1 MTIRNLPKEFDDVGR
16 SLRTTR
22 IAERSIILGRTLI
35 LSISG
40 CIAIDA
46 IIRFPSPLRWLI
58 LLGLTLFIGWLFR
71 RQLLP
76 VFAPASSRVQL
87 ALEVEKR
94 NPQASGR
101 LASGVEFAADPKFKG
116 NVFAQRV
123 ERDAIG
129 LVTPQ
134 AISGLLSTT
143 QMKKEGGFLGVV
155 MVLWIGFFVFS
166 PTLATTGILRTLTP
180 WVAADWPAR
189 TGIRSTTFA
198 THHPKQTAVALKA
211 DLFRGNPEIEPVWVH
226 LRRIAG
232 ENIGAWEKIPLIHQ
246 GETRFE
252 RLIEA
257 GSDAVEFQFMTR
269 DVETNIQR
277 IDFVEAPTLASF
289 KATVTPPQY
298 ATQIEPQTF
307 ELGNGTNNRGRI
319 PIAILEGSMIE
330 VDMLPTPTIVV
341 PQEGPQRDDWIRS
354 TFNWSDKK
362 KSDQSDEP
370 RFVFTESNGMWHIG
384 WRADQS
390 RSLTIRLTDDH
401 GVQNVDDIQVVLDVA
416 ADLPPEAL
424 ITEPSADE
432 TVLATARIPLK
443 GLGRD
448 DVGLDRI
455 TLQASRSTTW
465 RKDLVSVDGKGAREV
480 EAETIFDLSTA
491 SAQPGEVFEI
501 VLVADDVFRLNDVA
515 REGTRSNLRRIRV
528 LTRPQFEEETRNTIA
543 AIRQSAIRT
552 NERHANLMS
561 REESPTA
568 QVRPQTE
575 ISERISTIRAMMDG
589 LEKRLDR
596 NEIQD
601 DATRSLIE
609 AGDDILET
617 AQKQSET
624 ARNDL
629 QEAAQM
635 QVDGAEKKDS
645 TNSKQKTED
654 ANHAQAEVRSELDD
668 LAALLDKDK
677 DSWMA
682 ARKLEKVAE
691 AISQSE
697 KERTKAGAKTLGRS
711 RQDLSAD
718 ESANLD
724 RAAES
729 AKTAAQAAREIIEE
743 LKQRAEKVQKEDPT
757 RAENLRQAAE
767 RGDNESLAARMDQAE
782 QATRENRLDE
792 AQQSSA
798 SAQKTVQKMIE
809 DLADDEKARTETLRR
824 RLATLVDALEQLVRQ
839 AESTEELG
847 LALVTAEGA
856 EATKSSPAVAQQAAT
871 LSLNA
876 SSIADE
882 GRAAGPSVQRV
893 VRLIERGAEAEGRA
907 ASALSA
913 AAPQIALGHESLVR
927 ATALFKE
934 ALELVRQQEKKN
946 DEQERQQRAKE
957 LAQAYKNL
965 CDREEGLLTA
975 TATLV
980 NKVGDRRVLVESRR
994 LGVDQE
1000 SIRQEISA
1008 ISEGSPDVQKSP
1020 TFTEATILALD
1031 AATRAASDLRSGP
1044 PTPATVEMETEVME
1058 ILRGLVNALSEAAKK
1073 SDDPFADPS
1082 ENAGGGDGA
1091 GGGGGGGEEEK
1102 PLIPPLAELKVIRS
1116 LQQRIYERTKA
1127 IESTQM
1133 PPDALNGL
1141 SQRQDSIAKI
1151 ADDLR
1156 KELEKKMAE
1165 KEKAGAPVLV
1175 PPEGEPPI
1183 KLKPEAK
1190 EPI

>member
-1 MTIRNLPKEFDDVGR
+1 
-16 SLRTTR
+16 
-22 IAERSIILGRTLI
+22 
-35 LSISG
+35 
-40 CIAIDA
+40 
-46 IIRFPSPLRWLI
+46 
-58 LLGLTLFIGWLFR
+58 
-71 RQLLP
+71 
-76 VFAPASSRVQL
+76 
-87 ALEVEKR
+87 
-94 NPQASGR
+94 
-101 LASGVEFAADPKFKG
+101 
-116 NVFAQRV
+116 
-123 ERDAIG
+123 
-129 LVTPQ
+129 
-134 AISGLLSTT
+134 
-143 QMKKEGGFLGVV
+143 
-155 MVLWIGFFVFS
+155 
-166 PTLATTGILRTLTP
+166 
-180 WVAADWPAR
+180 
-189 TGIRSTTFA
+189 
-198 THHPKQTAVALKA
+198 
-211 DLFRGNPEIEPVWVH
+211 
-226 LRRIAG
+226 
-232 ENIGAWEKIPLIHQ
+232 
-246 GETRFE
+246 
-252 RLIEA
+252 
-257 GSDAVEFQFMTR
+257 
-269 DVETNIQR
+269 
-277 IDFVEAPTLASF
+277 
-289 KATVTPPQY
+289 
-298 ATQIEPQTF
+298 
-307 ELGNGTNNRGRI
+307 
-319 PIAILEGSMIE
+319 
-330 VDMLPTPTIVV
+330 
-341 PQEGPQRDDWIRS
+341 
-354 TFNWSDKK
+354 
-362 KSDQSDEP
+362 
-370 RFVFTESNGMWHIG
+370 
-384 WRADQS
+384 
-390 RSLTIRLTDDH
+390 
-401 GVQNVDDIQVVLDVA
+401 
-416 ADLPPEAL
+416 
-424 ITEPSADE
+424 
-432 TVLATARIPLK
+432 
-443 GLGRD
+443 
-448 DVGLDRI
+448 
-455 TLQASRSTTW
+455 
-465 RKDLVSVDGKGAREV
+465 
-480 EAETIFDLSTA
+480 
-491 SAQPGEVFEI
+491 
-501 VLVADDVFRLNDVA
+501 
-515 REGTRSNLRRIRV
+515 
-528 LTRPQFEEETRNTIA
+528 
-543 AIRQSAIRT
+543 
-552 NERHANLMS
+552 
-561 REESPTA
+561 
-568 QVRPQTE
+568 
-575 ISERISTIRAMMDG
+575 
-589 LEKRLDR
+589 
-596 NEIQD
+596 
-601 DATRSLIE
+601 
-609 AGDDILET
+609 
-617 AQKQSET
+617 
-624 ARNDL
+624 
-629 QEAAQM
+629 M

-876 SSIADE
+876 SSVADE

-1044 PTPATVEMETEVME
+1044 PT
-1058 ILRGLVNALSEAAKK
+1058 RRNCKNFKFKFS
-1073 SDDPFADPS
+1073 
-1082 ENAGGGDGA
+1082 
-1091 GGGGGGGEEEK
+1091 
-1102 PLIPPLAELKVIRS
+1102 
-1116 LQQRIYERTKA
+1116 
-1127 IESTQM
+1127 
-1133 PPDALNGL
+1133 
-1141 SQRQDSIAKI
+1141 
-1151 ADDLR
+1151 
-1156 KELEKKMAE
+1156 
-1165 KEKAGAPVLV
+1165 
-1175 PPEGEPPI
+1175 
-1183 KLKPEAK
+1183 
-1190 EPI
+1190 

>member
-22 IAERSIILGRTLI
+22 ITERSIVLGRTLI
-35 LSISG
+35 LSLSG

-58 LLGLTLFIGWLFR
+58 LLGLSLFITWLFR
-71 RQLLP
+71 RQFLP
-76 VFAPASSRVQL
+76 VLAPASSRVQL

-94 NPQASGR
+94 NPHASGR
-101 LASGVEFAADPKFKG
+101 LASGVEFAADPNYKG
-116 NVFAQRV
+116 NPFAKKV
-123 ERDAIG
+123 ESDAIS
-129 LVTPQ
+129 LVGPQ

-143 QMKKEGGFLGVV
+143 QTKKEGGFLAGVIL
-155 MVLWIGFFVFS
+155 LWIGFFVFF

-180 WVAADWPAR
+180 WVTVDWPAH

-198 THHPKQTAVALKA
+198 THHPKQTAIALKA
-211 DLFRGNPEIEPVWVH
+211 DLFRGNPEAEPVWVR
-226 LRRIAG
+226 LRRITG
-232 ENIGAWEKIPLIHQ
+232 ENVGSWEKIPLIHQ

-252 RLIEA
+252 RLLEA
-257 GSDAVEFQFMTR
+257 GSDAVEFQFLTR
-269 DVETNIQR
+269 DVETNVQR
-277 IDFVEAPTLASF
+277 IDFVEAPTLASI
-289 KATVTPPQY
+289 KAVVTPPQY
-298 ATQIEPQTF
+298 ATMIQPQNF

-319 PIAILEGSMIE
+319 PVSILESSTVGF
-330 VDMLPTPTIVV
+330 DMLPTTTIVV
-341 PQEGPQRDDWIRS
+341 PPEGPQRDEWLRA
-354 TFNWSDKK
+354 TFNWSDNK
-362 KSDQSDEP
+362 KSDQLDDA
-370 RFVFTESNGMWHIG
+370 RFVFTESNGLWHID
-384 WRADQS
+384 WLADRS
-390 RSLTIRLTDDH
+390 RSITIRLKDNN
-401 GVQNVDDIQVVLDVA
+401 GVQNIDDIQVVLDVA
-416 ADLPPEAL
+416 ADIPPEAL
-424 ITEPSADE
+424 IVEPSADE

-455 TLQASRSTTW
+455 TIQANRSTTW
-465 RKDLVSVDGKGAREV
+465 RKDLLSVDAKGAREA

-491 SAQPGEVFEI
+491 NAQPGEVFEI
-501 VLVADDVFRLNDVA
+501 TLVADDVFRLNGVA
-515 REGTRSNLRRIRV
+515 REGTRSTPRRLRV

-543 AIRQSAIRT
+543 AIRQGAMRT
-552 NERHANLMS
+552 NERQANLMS
-561 REESPTA
+561 REESPST

-575 ISERISTIRAMMDG
+575 ISERISNIRSMMDG
-589 LEKRLDR
+589 LGKRLDR
-596 NEIQD
+596 NDIQD
-601 DATRSLIE
+601 DATRSLID
-609 AGDDILET
+609 AANDILET
-617 AQKQSET
+617 AQKQSES
-624 ARNDL
+624 ARNNL

-635 QVDGAEKKDS
+635 QADGAEKPDFTK
-645 TNSKQKTED
+645 SKQKTED
-654 ANHAQAEVRSELDD
+654 AKGAQSEVRSELND

-682 ARKLEKVAE
+682 ARKLEKVAA
-691 AISQSE
+691 AITQAE
-697 KERTKAGAKTLGRS
+697 KDRTKAGAKTLGRS
-711 RQDLSAD
+711 PQDLSAE
-718 ESANLD
+718 ESSNLD
-724 RAAES
+724 RAADS
-729 AKTAAQAAREIIEE
+729 AKNAAQAARETIEE

-792 AQQSSA
+792 AQKSSA

-856 EATKSSPAVAQQAAT
+856 EVTKSSPGVAQQAAT

-876 SSIADE
+876 SGVADE
-882 GRAAGPSVQRV
+882 GRAAGPSAQRV

-927 ATALFKE
+927 ATALFQE
-934 ALELVRQQEKKN
+934 ALELVRKQEEKN

-957 LAQAYKNL
+957 LAQLYKNL
-965 CDREEGLLTA
+965 CDRQEGLLTA
-975 TATLV
+975 TGTLV
-980 NKVGDRRVLVESRR
+980 NKAGDRRVLVESRR

-1000 SIRQEISA
+1000 SIRLEISA

-1020 TFTEATILALD
+1020 TFTEATALALD
-1031 AATRAASDLRSGP
+1031 AAMRASTDLRSGP
-1044 PTPATVEMETEVME
+1044 PTHATVEMEREVME
-1058 ILRGLVNALSEAAKK
+1058 ILRGLVNALGEAAKK
-1073 SDDPFADPS
+1073 PDDPFADPS
-1082 ENAGGGDGA
+1082 EDAS
-1091 GGGGGGGEEEK
+1091 GGGGGGGGSGQEEK

-1127 IESTQM
+1127 VESTQM
-1133 PPDALNGL
+1133 PVEVLNSL

-1156 KELEKKMAE
+1156 KEIEKKMKE
-1165 KEKAGAPVLV
+1165 KENIGVPALV
-1175 PPEGEPPI
+1175 PPDGEPPI
-1183 KLKPEAK
+1183 KLEPEVK
-1190 EPI
+1190 DPS

>member
-1 MTIRNLPKEFDDVGR
+1 MTTRDLPKEFDDVGR

-22 IAERSIILGRTLI
+22 IAERSIILGRTII
-35 LSISG
+35 LSLSG
-40 CIAIDA
+40 CIAVDA

-58 LLGLTLFIGWLFR
+58 LLALLLFGFWIFR

-76 VFAPASSRVQL
+76 VLAPAPSRVRL

-94 NPQASGR
+94 NPHASGR
-101 LASGVEFAADPKFKG
+101 LASGVEFAADPKLKG
-116 NVFAQRV
+116 NPFAQRV
-123 ERDAIG
+123 ESDAIA
-129 LVTPQ
+129 LVEPQ

-143 QMKKEGGFLGVV
+143 QMKKEGGFFAAVIL
-155 MVLWIGFFVFS
+155 LWVGFFVFS

-180 WVAADWPAR
+180 WVTADWPAR

-211 DLFRGNPEIEPVWVH
+211 DLFRGNPEIEPVWVR
-226 LRRIAG
+226 LRRMVG
-232 ENIGAWEKIPLIHQ
+232 ENVGSWEKIPLIHQ

-257 GSDAVEFQFMTR
+257 GSDALEFQFMTR

-277 IDFVEAPTLASF
+277 IDFVEAPTLASI
-289 KATVTPPQY
+289 KAIVAPPQY
-298 ATQIEPQTF
+298 ATMIQTQNF
-307 ELGNGTNNRGRI
+307 ELGNGTSNRGRI
-319 PIAILEGSMIE
+319 PVAILEGSTVG
-330 VDMLPTPTIVV
+330 VDMLPTTKIVV
-341 PQEGPQRDDWIRS
+341 PQEGPQRDEWLRS
-354 TFNWSDKK
+354 TFHWSNNK
-362 KSDQSDEP
+362 KSDQPDDLQ
-370 RFVFTESNGMWHIG
+370 FVFSELNGIWHID

-390 RSLTIRLTDDH
+390 RSLTIQLVDDH
-401 GVQNVDDIQVVLDVA
+401 GVQNIDDIQVVLDVA

-432 TVLATARIPLK
+432 TVLAMARIPLK

-455 TLQASRSTTW
+455 TLQARRSTTW
-465 RKDLVSVDGKGAREV
+465 RKDLVSVEGNGAREA
-480 EAETIFDLSTA
+480 EAETLFDLSTA
-491 SAQPGEVFEI
+491 NAQPGDVFEI
-501 VLVADDVFRLNDVA
+501 ILVADDVFRFDGVA
-515 REGTRSNLRRIRV
+515 REGTRSNPRRLRV

-543 AIRQSAIRT
+543 AIRQGAIRT
-552 NERHANLMS
+552 NERQANLMS
-561 REESPTA
+561 REEPPSA

-575 ISERISTIRAMMDG
+575 ISERISTIRSMMDG

-609 AGDDILET
+609 AADDILET
-617 AQKQSET
+617 AQKQSES

-629 QEAAQM
+629 QEVAQM
-635 QVDGAEKKDS
+635 QAEGAEKADS
-645 TNSKQKTED
+645 TTSKQKAED
-654 ANHAQAEVRSELDD
+654 AKEAQGEVRSELDD

-682 ARKLEKVAE
+682 SRKLEKVAE
-691 AISQSE
+691 AIQQSE
-697 KERTKAGAKTLGRS
+697 KERTKAAAKTIGRS
-711 RQDLSAD
+711 REELSAD
-718 ESANLD
+718 ESANLA
-724 RAAES
+724 RAADS
-729 AKTAAQAAREIIEE
+729 AKTAAQAARETIEE
-743 LKQRAEKVQKEDPT
+743 LKERAEKVQKEDPA

-767 RGDNESLAARMDQAE
+767 RGDNESLAARMDQVE

-792 AQQSSA
+792 AQRSSA
-798 SAQKTVQKMIE
+798 SALETVQKMIG

-847 LALVTAEGA
+847 LALVTADGA
-856 EATKSSPAVAQQAAT
+856 EVVKSSPGVAQQAAT

-876 SSIADE
+876 SGVADE
-882 GRAAGPSVQRV
+882 GRAAGPSAQRV

-907 ASALSA
+907 ASALGA
-913 AAPQIALGHESLVR
+913 ASPQIALGHENLVR
-927 ATALFKE
+927 ATALFQE

-946 DEQERQQRAKE
+946 EEQERQQRARE

-975 TATLV
+975 TETLV
-980 NKVGDRRVLVESRR
+980 NKDADRRVLVEARR

-1008 ISEGSPDVQKSP
+1008 ISEGSPDVQKSA
-1020 TFTEATILALD
+1020 TFTEATTLALD
-1031 AATRAASDLRSGP
+1031 AAARAAEDLRSGP
-1044 PTPATVEMETEVME
+1044 PTQATVEMEREVME
-1058 ILRGLVNALSEAAKK
+1058 ILRGLVTALGEAAKK
-1073 SDDPFADPS
+1073 PEDPFADPS
-1082 ENAGGGDGA
+1082 ESSAGGGG

-1127 IESTQM
+1127 VESTQM
-1133 PPDALNGL
+1133 PVDVLNSL

-1156 KELEKKMAE
+1156 KELEKKMKE
-1165 KEKAGAPVLV
+1165 KENAGAPVLI
-1175 PPEGEPPI
+1175 PPEGDPPI
-1183 KLKPEAK
+1183 KLEPEVK
-1190 EPI
+1190 DPI